1 MGKRIITP
9 MNKTNVASPG
19 CPASMAELRRG
30 LHERVERIAEVCENF
45 DGGFLAFD
53 KWLWFVEAHLQAER

>member
-1 MGKRIITP
+1 
-9 MNKTNVASPG
+9 
-19 CPASMAELRRG
+19 MAELRRG

-53 KWLWFVEAHLQAER
+53 KWLWFVEAHLQADR

>member
-1 MGKRIITP
+1 
-9 MNKTNVASPG
+9 
-19 CPASMAELRRG
+19 LRQTSTK
-30 LHERVERIAEVCENF
+30 HHRIAEVCENF